1 MSHEKPLVVAA
12 VQASPVF
19 MDLKA
24 SVEKAIALLSEAARN
39 GANLAVFPEAF
50 LPGYPL
56 WAWFIPASKTHP
68 LRSLY
73 ARLHSQS
80 VHVPGEAVQRLADAA
95 AELEIGIVMGVNE
108 INSEASG
115 SSLFNSLVY
124 IGSDGSLL
132 GKHRKMIPTS
142 GERLIWSQAA
152 ACDLEVYSMDWAR
165 VGGLICWENYMPLA
179 RHVLTAKGQTIH
191 CAPTWDR
198 GEPWMSTVKHVAK
211 EGRCFAVSAC
221 QYFTMDDIPDSF
233 DFKQDHMAGMGQVIN
248 PGLSLIVDPDGK
260 VLAGPAEGETIL
272 YASLT
277 SDMIQGPRWQLD
289 TAGHYS
295 RPDIF
300 RLSVETGDR
309 PQIG

>member
-1 MSHEKPLVVAA
+1 MSREKSLVVAA

-19 MDLKA
+19 MDLEA
-24 SVEKAIALLSEAARN
+24 SLEKAIALLEEASEN
-39 GANLAVFPEAF
+39 GAKLAVFPEAF

-56 WAWFIPASKTHP
+56 WVWFIPAAKTHP

-73 ARLHSQS
+73 AHLHAQS
-80 VHVPGEAVQRLADAA
+80 VHVPGIAIQRLADAA
-95 AELEIGIVMGVNE
+95 AELGIGVVMGVNE

-115 SSLFNSLVY
+115 SSLYNTLVY
-124 IGSDGSLL
+124 IGADGAIL
-132 GKHRKMIPTS
+132 GKHRKMVPTS
-142 GERLIWSQAA
+142 GERLVWSQAA
-152 ACDLEVYSMDWAR
+152 TCDLEVYPMDWAR

-198 GEPWMSTVKHVAK
+198 GEPWMATVKHIAK
-211 EGRCFAVSAC
+211 EGRCVAISAC
-221 QYFTMDDIPDSF
+221 QYFTMNDIPDSF
-233 DFKQDHMAGMGQVIN
+233 DFKNDFLTGMSEVIN
-248 PGLSLIVDPDGK
+248 PGLSIIVDPDGK

-272 YASLT
+272 YASVT

-300 RLSVETGDR
+300 QLSVEYGER
-309 PQIG
+309 NQLG